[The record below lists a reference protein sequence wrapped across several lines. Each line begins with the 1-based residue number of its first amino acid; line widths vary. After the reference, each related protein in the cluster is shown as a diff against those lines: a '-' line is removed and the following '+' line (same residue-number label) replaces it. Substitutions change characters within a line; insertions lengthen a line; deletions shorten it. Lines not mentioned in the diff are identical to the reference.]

1 MRVALLD
8 DYQGVAMRMAE
19 WDALKPHA
27 TVEAFQDH
35 LDSVEA
41 LAERLHPF
49 DAVFLMR
56 ERTRVP
62 RALIERLPNLRLLIT
77 AAMWNAAV
85 DIDAATERGI
95 QVCGTDDLGTPAA
108 ELALGMMIAVTRWMP
123 QDERA
128 MRAGRWQTKLGVG
141 LHGKTLGVLGL
152 GNLGR
157 QMAGYG
163 NMLGMNVLGWSHRLT
178 AEAAQAAGAQRVEL
192 DELLTRSDVIS
203 IHLKLSDRTR
213 GLLGEREFGLM
224 KPSAYLVNTSRGPIA
239 DETALLGALRGNR
252 IAGAALD
259 VFDVEPLPANH
270 PFLALDNVVLA
281 PHIGYVTEENY
292 RLIYQGVL
300 EDVQGFLNGRIVRPL
315 NTPNT
320 PR

>member
-1 MRVALLD
+1 MMRVALLD
-8 DYQGVAMRMAE
+8 DYQSVAMQMAN
-19 WDALKPHA
+19 WDGLKPRA
-27 TVEAFQDH
+27 TVQAFHDH
-35 LDSVEA
+35 LDSIEA
-41 LAERLHPF
+41 LAERLRSF
-49 DAVFLMR
+49 EAVFLMR

-62 RALIERLPNLRLLIT
+62 RALIERLPNLKLLIT

-85 DIDAATERGI
+85 DIDAATEHGI

-108 ELALGMMIAVTRWMP
+108 ELALGMMIALTRAMP
-123 QDERA
+123 QDERE
-128 MRAGRWQTKLGVG
+128 MRAGRWQTRLGVG

-163 NMLGMNVLGWSHRLT
+163 NMLGMKVLGWSHRLT
-178 AEAAQAAGAQRVEL
+178 DEAACEAGAVRVDL
-192 DELLTRSDVIS
+192 DELLAHSDVVS

-213 GLLGEREFGLM
+213 GLLGKRELALM
-224 KPSAYLVNTSRGPIA
+224 KRNAYLVNTARGPII
-239 DETALLGALRGNR
+239 DEIALLDVLREKR

-259 VFDVEPLPANH
+259 VFDIEPLPPHH
-270 PFLALDNVVLA
+270 PLLSLDNVVLA

-300 EDVQGFLNGRIVRPL
+300 EDVQGYLDGRIVRPL
-315 NTPNT
+315 NSLS
-320 PR
+320 